1 MGKMDEDIR
10 KMFYPDS
17 VAVIGA
23 SAGERNMGKNIVQNL
38 ITWEFAG
45 DIYPVN
51 PRGEDVLGL
60 KGYASL
66 AEIPGPV
73 DLAVAF
79 VPAAAVPKVMDDC
92 AGKGVKHL
100 AIPSGGFSELGQ
112 QGEELT
118 RTIAQ
123 KAIDYGIRFVGP
135 NGLTIINAENGL
147 CLPFLTFRKRE
158 PGRISI
164 ISQSGGVG
172 MSLIMFLDNSSSC
185 FNKFVSVG
193 NKVNMDE
200 LDFLEYL
207 GEDPGTG
214 VICMFLESVVRG
226 RRFID
231 VASRLTK
238 PLLVYKAN
246 TTEVGAKTAA
256 SHTAALANNDMVLD
270 GALKQAGVIRVD
282 EIRKLIDHAR
292 AFDMPPMR
300 GNRIAVI
307 SQAGGYTVL
316 CSDEAFKQGFEFP
329 PLSEDLIKGFK
340 ERVRSDVIRLGN
352 PLDLGDV
359 HSTDAILFAVDKIL
373 EQEDIDGVAIVLLRR
388 SDAKYDGAY
397 EAMSREPYGDLGELM
412 KKHDKPVAL
421 CLLSQCQYINDVQ
434 GRMDYP
440 VFETPEEIIRVL
452 AMLRD
457 HYARTR

>member
-1 MGKMDEDIR
+1 MDENIR

-23 SAGERNMGKNIVQNL
+23 SASERNMGKNIVQNL
-38 ITWEFAG
+38 LTWEFAG
-45 DIYPVN
+45 KVYPVN

-66 AEIPGPV
+66 DEIPGPV

-79 VPAAAVPKVMDDC
+79 VPASAVPGIMDDC
-92 AGKGVKHL
+92 ARNGIKRL
-100 AIPSGGFSELGQ
+100 AIPSGGFSELGEE
-112 QGEELT
+112 GEELT
-118 RTIAQ
+118 RIIAQ
-123 KAIDYGIRFVGP
+123 KAIDHGIRFVGP
-135 NGLTIINAENGL
+135 NGLTLINAENGL

-158 PGRISI
+158 AGRISI
-164 ISQSGGVG
+164 VSQSGGVG
-172 MSLIMFLDNSSSC
+172 MSLIMFLDNSYSS

-226 RRFID
+226 RELLE

-238 PLLVYKAN
+238 PLIIYKAN

-256 SHTAALANNDMVLD
+256 SHTAALANNDKVLD
-270 GALKQAGVIRVD
+270 GALKQAGVIRVS
-282 EIRKLIDHAR
+282 EIRKLMDMAR
-292 AFDMPPMR
+292 AFEMPPMR

-316 CSDEAFKQGFEFP
+316 CSDEAFKKGFVFP
-329 PLSEDLIKGFK
+329 SLSEDIIAGFR

-359 HSTDAILFAVDKIL
+359 LSTNAILYAVDKIL

-388 SDAKYDGAY
+388 SDAKYTGAY
-397 EAMSREPYGDLGELM
+397 AAMSREPYPEIGELM
-412 KKHDKPVAL
+412 FKHGKPVAL
-421 CLLSQCQYINDVQ
+421 CLLSQCDYTNDVQ
-434 GRMDYP
+434 SRMEYP
-440 VFETPEEIIRVL
+440 IFETPEETIETL

-457 HYARTR
+457 YYARKR

>member
-1 MGKMDEDIR
+1 MDEDIR

-45 DIYPVN
+45 KVYPVN

-66 AEIPGPV
+66 GDIPGPV

-79 VPAAAVPKVMDDC
+79 VPASVVPQIMDDC
-92 AGKGVKHL
+92 ASKGIKRL
-100 AIPSGGFSELGQ
+100 AIPSGGFSELGEE
-112 QGEELT
+112 GEELT

-135 NGLTIINAENGL
+135 NGLTLINAENGL

-172 MSLIMFLDNSSSC
+172 MSLIMFLDNSSSS

-200 LDFLEYL
+200 CDFLEYL

-282 EIRKLIDHAR
+282 EIRKLIDHAL

-316 CSDEAFKQGFEFP
+316 CSDEAYKEGFEFP
-329 PLSEDLIKGFK
+329 PLSEDLIAGFK
-340 ERVRSDVIRLGN
+340 ERARSDVIRLGN

-359 HSTDAILFAVDKIL
+359 HSTDAILFAVDKVL

-388 SDAKYDGAY
+388 SDAKYVGAY
-397 EAMSREPYGDLGELM
+397 EAMSREPYGELGELI

-421 CLLSQCQYINDVQ
+421 CLLSQCQYVNDVQ
-434 GRMDYP
+434 DRMDYP

-457 HYARTR
+457 YYARNH

>member
-1 MGKMDEDIR
+1 MDEDIR

-23 SAGERNMGKNIVQNL
+23 SASERNMGKNIVQNL
-38 ITWEFAG
+38 LTWEFAG
-45 DIYPVN
+45 KVYPVN

-66 AEIPGPV
+66 DEIPGPV

-79 VPAAAVPKVMDDC
+79 VPASAVPGIMDDC
-92 AGKGVKHL
+92 ARTGIRRL
-100 AIPSGGFSELGQ
+100 AIPSGGFSELGKE
-112 QGEELT
+112 GAELT
-118 RTIAQ
+118 RIIAQ

-135 NGLTIINAENGL
+135 NGLTLINAENGL

-164 ISQSGGVG
+164 VSQSGGVG
-172 MSLIMFLDNSSSC
+172 MSLIMFLDNSYSS

-200 LDFLEYL
+200 VDFLEFL

-226 RRFID
+226 RKLIE

-256 SHTAALANNDMVLD
+256 SHTAALANNDTVLD
-270 GALKQAGVIRVD
+270 GALKQAGVIRVR
-282 EIRKLIDHAR
+282 EIRKLVDLAR
-292 AFDMPPMR
+292 AFEMPPMR

-316 CSDEAFKQGFEFP
+316 CSDEAFKKGFKFP
-329 PLSEDLIKGFK
+329 PLSEDIIAGFR

-359 HSTDAILFAVDKIL
+359 LSTDAILYAVDKIL

-388 SDAKYDGAY
+388 SDAKYEGAY
-397 EAMSREPYGDLGELM
+397 AAMSREPYPEIGELM
-412 KKHDKPVAL
+412 AKHDKPVAL
-421 CLLSQCQYINDVQ
+421 CLLSQCEYINDVQ
-434 GRMDYP
+434 SRMEYP
-440 VFETPEEIIRVL
+440 IFETPEETIETL

-457 HYARTR
+457 YHARPRS